1 MRKCCVC
8 GRKPTVPSEGRVING
23 SWVSDHEL
31 PRRLWRKWV
40 CSYACYAQALTEARM
55 ITHPPARAT

>member
-8 GRKPTVPSEGRVING
+8 GRPKTVPTEGRNITG

-40 CSYACYAQALTEARM
+40 CSYACYNQAVAEARQS
-55 ITHPPARAT
+55 TPPTDD